1 MVHFFIFRLRPL
13 ARVAGAKNAT
23 YNNSFWRGGFCPVRP
38 KTRHRTFLCKYVFV
52 VSMQDL
58 TLLFFLLMI
67 GVYLLQI
74 LSRRAEK
81 RNEMIFLTI
90 LMSICAI
97 SCILMDE
104 ECTSDMIGM
113 LPIFPSVF
121 ILLHSIIGLL
131 GK

>member
-1 MVHFFIFRLRPL
+1 M
-13 ARVAGAKNAT
+13 T
-23 YNNSFWRGGFCPVRP
+23 
-38 KTRHRTFLCKYVFV
+38 
-52 VSMQDL
+52 MQDI

-74 LSRRAEK
+74 LMRNAEK
-81 RNEMIFLTI
+81 RNDMVFLTI
-90 LMSICAI
+90 LMSICAV
-97 SCILMDE
+97 SCIVMDE
-104 ECTSDMIGM
+104 DCTTDIIGM

>member
-1 MVHFFIFRLRPL
+1 
-13 ARVAGAKNAT
+13 
-23 YNNSFWRGGFCPVRP
+23 
-38 KTRHRTFLCKYVFV
+38 
-52 VSMQDL
+52 MQDL

-67 GVYLLQI
+67 GVYILQI
-74 LSRRAEK
+74 LMKRTDR
-81 RNEMIFLTI
+81 RNEMIYLTI

-97 SCILMDE
+97 SCIVMDE
-104 ECTSDMIGM
+104 DCTTDMIGM

>member
-1 MVHFFIFRLRPL
+1 M
-13 ARVAGAKNAT
+13 
-23 YNNSFWRGGFCPVRP
+23 
-38 KTRHRTFLCKYVFV
+38 
-52 VSMQDL
+52 
-58 TLLFFLLMI
+58 FFLLMI

-74 LSRRAEK
+74 LTKRTDK

-97 SCILMDE
+97 SCIVLDE
-104 ECTSDMIGM
+104 DCTTDMIGM

>member
-1 MVHFFIFRLRPL
+1 
-13 ARVAGAKNAT
+13 
-23 YNNSFWRGGFCPVRP
+23 
-38 KTRHRTFLCKYVFV
+38 
-52 VSMQDL
+52 MQEL

-74 LSRRAEK
+74 LTKRSDR

-97 SCILMDE
+97 SCIVMDE
-104 ECTSDMIGM
+104 DCTTDMIGM

>member
-1 MVHFFIFRLRPL
+1 
-13 ARVAGAKNAT
+13 
-23 YNNSFWRGGFCPVRP
+23 
-38 KTRHRTFLCKYVFV
+38 
-52 VSMQDL
+52 MQEL

-67 GVYLLQI
+67 GVYILQI
-74 LSRRAEK
+74 LMKRTDR
-81 RNEMIFLTI
+81 RNEMIYLTI

-97 SCILMDE
+97 SCIVMDE
-104 ECTSDMIGM
+104 ECTTDMIGM

>member
-1 MVHFFIFRLRPL
+1 
-13 ARVAGAKNAT
+13 
-23 YNNSFWRGGFCPVRP
+23 
-38 KTRHRTFLCKYVFV
+38 
-52 VSMQDL
+52 MQEL

-74 LSRRAEK
+74 LTKRTDK

-97 SCILMDE
+97 SCIVMDE
-104 ECTSDMIGM
+104 DCTTDMIGM

>member
-1 MVHFFIFRLRPL
+1 
-13 ARVAGAKNAT
+13 
-23 YNNSFWRGGFCPVRP
+23 
-38 KTRHRTFLCKYVFV
+38 
-52 VSMQDL
+52 MQEL

-74 LSRRAEK
+74 LTKRTDK

-97 SCILMDE
+97 SCIVLDE
-104 ECTSDMIGM
+104 DCTTDMIGM